1 MALFARRVFEEKLNS
16 DFQVRQPASEHF
28 LTAARSSAFSVSRG
42 WLFKAPGLVGW
53 AVLAV
58 LVAAAAMA
66 RIQIAPVAI
75 SEWDS
80 WGWLN
85 PALSWLGGAGFREQ
99 FEREWLYGGFLAA
112 CLRITGS
119 FSGYI
124 VIQQA
129 LGLLAGVLMWLT
141 WRTWTTLFP
150 RHIAFEAASVLT
162 GLFVIAIYLFS
173 PIALLLEL
181 SIRPEG
187 IMAFIAFSQLYCITG
202 YCKFRWRE
210 PKPIASAFFG
220 ALAIP
225 LAYALFVLK
234 PNWLLAV
241 PATTLPIFVGLFGK
255 DFSFMIRLLT
265 PILGVFLTFVTVW
278 LPGKILFIPTS
289 ETRVVLPMTLFTIHA
304 DVIHENMAR
313 ELATPG
319 TPVEQRRFLEGF
331 FPVFDRE
338 MQAARALARYYPR
351 LGFDPD
357 YLMYRASVFPYLEG
371 ACAMSRKEI
380 AAFCRRSFLSA
391 VWNRPFGYARK
402 VVTQLGYFLFP
413 DDGTFFRARV
423 NMGKLYDYALTT
435 LPESLDEAIS
445 KPVKDLFKTYRQSII
460 GQAGQSE
467 ALEVFRPFRSFLG
480 AVKASAFWIEI
491 AFFASFAACLAFR
504 PLAQLRLPGFVAI
517 VFFLA
522 PGGNALTIAMVHA
535 LDNARYRGSYGP
547 LLLFA
552 LAGFFLF
559 FLTTLAYAV
568 ALAYRRQHRAQVAS
582 PD

>member
-1 MALFARRVFEEKLNS
+1 
-16 DFQVRQPASEHF
+16 
-28 LTAARSSAFSVSRG
+28 LTAARSSAFCVSKG
-42 WLFKAPGLVGW
+42 WLFKAPGLLGW
-53 AVLAV
+53 AVLAG

-124 VIQQA
+124 VIQQV

-141 WRTWTTLFP
+141 WRTWTALFP
-150 RHIAFEAASVLT
+150 KHVVFEIASIIT
-162 GLFVIAIYLFS
+162 GLFVVAIYLFS
-173 PIALLLEL
+173 PIVLALEL

-187 IMAFIAFSQLYCITG
+187 IMAFLAFSQLYCITN
-202 YCKFRWRE
+202 YCKFRWQE
-210 PKPIASAFFG
+210 PKAVTSAVFG

-241 PATTLPIFVGLFGK
+241 PATTLPVFVGLFGK
-255 DFSFMIRLLT
+255 GFPLIVRILT
-265 PILGVFLTFVTVW
+265 PILGFFLILVTVL
-278 LPGKILFIPTS
+278 LPEKIFFIPTA

-304 DVIHENMAR
+304 DVIHENMAH
-313 ELATPG
+313 ELATSG
-319 TPVEQRRFLEGF
+319 TPEDRRRFLEGF
-331 FPVFDRE
+331 LPVFEKE
-338 MQAARALARYYPR
+338 MQAARALASYYPR

-357 YLMYRASVFPYLEG
+357 YLMYRSSVFPFLEG
-371 ACAMSRKEI
+371 TCAMSRKEI

-402 VVTQLGYFLFP
+402 VVTQLGYFFFP
-413 DDGTFFRARV
+413 DDGTFFRARIK
-423 NMGKLYDYALTT
+423 MGKLYDYALTT

-445 KPVKDLFKTYRQSII
+445 KPVKDLYETYRQSVVR
-460 GQAGQSE
+460 QAGQSGS
-467 ALEVFRPFRSFLG
+467 LEVFRPFRSFLG
-480 AVKASAFWIEI
+480 AVKVSAFWIEI
-491 AFFASFAACLAFR
+491 AFFTSFATCLLFG
-504 PLAQLRLPGFVAI
+504 PLARLRLPGFVALM
-517 VFFLA
+517 FFLA
-522 PGGNALTIAMVHA
+522 PAGNALTVAMVHA

-552 LAGFFLF
+552 LAGFLLF
-559 FLTTLAYAV
+559 FLTTLVYAV
-568 ALAYRRQHRAQVAS
+568 ALAYRRQHRAQIDR
-582 PD
+582 PN